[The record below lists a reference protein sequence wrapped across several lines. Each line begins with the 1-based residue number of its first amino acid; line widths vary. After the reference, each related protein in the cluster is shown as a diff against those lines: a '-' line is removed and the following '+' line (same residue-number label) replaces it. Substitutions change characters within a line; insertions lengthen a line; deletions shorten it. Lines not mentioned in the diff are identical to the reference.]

1 MATSRELSRSQ
12 RSLIR
17 RGADRW
23 MVRPDFN
30 ASFFNASLDE
40 RTASL
45 NTLMEVKYDQAK

>member
-1 MATSRELSRSQ
+1 
-12 RSLIR
+12 
-17 RGADRW
+17 

-30 ASFFNASLDE
+30 ASFFNASFFNASFNE